1 MPILKTLSKATREK
15 ERFAIPKSVQDAIPI
30 RRIWPD
36 GIFQVGNRFSKSF
49 SFTDINYAIAGKDDK
64 TTMFLDYS
72 ELLNALDSGAFAKIT
87 IHNRR
92 VNKKEFERSLLL
104 PMKGD
109 SLDPFRL
116 EYNEMLISKVTGT
129 NNSVVQDRCL
139 TISVAKRT
147 VEEAR
152 AYFARVGTDIVTH
165 LAQLSSVGQELDDSA
180 RLRIFRDF
188 FRGDEPDAFA
198 FDLKEHMRKGHSFKD
213 WFCPDSLEFQ
223 KDHFRIND
231 RWGRVLY
238 LQNYASYI
246 KDSMVSE
253 LCDLNRSLML
263 SIDIL
268 PVPTDEAVREIQNKL
283 LGVETNAANWQRKQN
298 AAQNYS
304 AVLPYDMEQ
313 QRQETKEMLDDLT
326 NRDQRMMLG
335 LVTLVHLA
343 DSREQLDSDT
353 ETLLTVTRKNLCQM
367 GVLRW
372 QQQDGLDT
380 VLPYGLRKI
389 QALRTLT
396 TESTA
401 VLIPFRA
408 QEILQSGGIYY
419 GQNAVSKNLIV
430 ADRRKL
436 LNGNSF
442 RLGVSG
448 SGKSFSAKEE
458 IVSIALSTEDDILI
472 LDPESEFGHLT
483 KALGG
488 EVVRVSASS
497 GTHINALD
505 MDKAYGDERS
515 PLIEKS
521 EFVLSLFEQLIGVG
535 GISAR
540 EKSILDRCT
549 YDVYQ
554 EYIANGYQGQ
564 PPTLQDLYRSLLKQP
579 EPEARGLALSS
590 ELFITGSLNTF
601 AKPTNVNTRARIIA
615 YDIRE
620 LGEQLMPIGMLV
632 TLDAIFNRVIQNWK
646 KGKTT
651 WVFADEF
658 YLLFRYQYSADF
670 FYKLWKRIRK
680 YNGLVTGL
688 TQNVEELLCSDTA
701 RLMLANS
708 EFLILLNQ
716 SKTDRDEL
724 ASLLNISE
732 TQLGYITNV
741 AAGCGLIRCAG
752 NIVPFENSF
761 PRNTRLYQLMTTKPD
776 EVLRKLIKQRP
787 PASVGPE
794 GAARCI

>member
-1 MPILKTLSKATREK
+1 MPIVKTLAKANKQEK
-15 ERFAIPKSVQDAIPI
+15 TKFKIPRSVQDAIPI
-30 RRIWPD
+30 QRVWED
-36 GIFQVGNRFSKSF
+36 GIFQLGSRFSKSY
-49 SFTDINYAIAGKDDK
+49 SFTDINYQIASKEDK
-64 TTMFLDYS
+64 TAMFLDYS
-72 ELLNALDSGAFAKIT
+72 ELLNALDSGASAKVT
-87 IHNRR
+87 IRNRQ
-92 VNKKEFERSLLL
+92 VNRAEFESSILL

-109 SLDPFRL
+109 SLDRFRE
-116 EYNEMLISKVTGT
+116 EYNQMLLSKVTGSS
-129 NNSVVQDRCL
+129 NSIVRERTITL
-139 TISVAKRT
+139 TVAKKNIA
-147 VEEAR
+147 EAR
-152 AYFARVGTDIVTH
+152 SYFDRVGTDLLTH
-165 LAQLSSVGQELDDSA
+165 LARLSSVGRELDLGE
-180 RLRIFRDF
+180 RLELFREF
-188 FRGDEPDAFA
+188 FRGEPAAFP
-198 FDLKEHMRKGHSFKD
+198 FQLKQQSKLGHHFKD
-213 WFCPDSLEFQ
+213 WLCPNAMEFA
-223 KDHFRIND
+223 KDHFRLD
-231 RWGRVLY
+231 SRWGRVLY
-238 LQNYASYI
+238 LQGYASYI
-246 KDSMVSE
+246 KDTLISE
-253 LCDLNRSLML
+253 LCDLDRSLML
-263 SIDIL
+263 SMDIL

-283 LGVETNAANWQRKQN
+283 LGVMTNAANFQRRQN
-298 AAQNYS
+298 AANNFS

-313 QRQETKEMLDDLT
+313 QRKETKEMLDDLT
-326 NRDQRMMLG
+326 NRDQRMMFG

-343 DSREQLDSDT
+343 DTKEQLDSDT
-353 ETLLTVTRKNLCQM
+353 ETILTVARKHLCQM
-367 GVLRW
+367 STLRW
-372 QQQDGLDT
+372 QQKDGLDT

-389 QALRTLT
+389 HALRTLT

-408 QEILQSGGIYY
+408 QEILQGGGIYY
-419 GQNAVSKNLIV
+419 GQNAVSKNMIV

-458 IVSIALSTEDDILI
+458 IVSIALSTDDDILI
-472 LDPESEFGHLT
+472 LDPESEFGFLT
-483 KALGG
+483 EALGG
-488 EVVRVSASS
+488 EVIRVSASS
-497 GTHINALD
+497 DTHINALD
-505 MDKAYGDERS
+505 MDKAYGDERN

-521 EFVLSLFEQLIGVG
+521 EFILSLFEQLVGAGGV
-535 GISAR
+535 SAK

-549 YDVYQ
+549 YDVYR
-554 EYIANGYQGQ
+554 EYMANNYQGEV
-564 PPTLQDLYRSLLKQP
+564 PTLKDLYHSLLKQP

-601 AKPTNVNTRARIIA
+601 AQPTNVDTKARIIA

-688 TQNVEELLCSDTA
+688 TQNVEELLRSDTA

-716 SKTDRDEL
+716 SATDRDEL
-724 ASLLNISE
+724 ASLLHISD
-732 TQLGYITNV
+732 TQLSYITNV
-741 AAGCGLIRCAG
+741 SAGCGLIRCAG

-761 PRNTRLYQLMTTKPD
+761 PRHTQLYKLMTTKPD
-776 EVLRKLIKQRP
+776 EALR
-787 PASVGPE
+787 
-794 GAARCI
+794 

>member
-116 EYNEMLISKVTGT
+116 EYNEMLLSKVTGT

-188 FRGDEPDAFA
+188 FLGDETDAFA

-651 WVFADEF
+651 WVFADEL

>member
-116 EYNEMLISKVTGT
+116 EYNEMLLSKVTGT

-488 EVVRVSASS
+488 EVVRVSAAS

>member
-1 MPILKTLSKATREK
+1 VGRE
-15 ERFAIPKSVQDAIPI
+15 
-30 RRIWPD
+30 
-36 GIFQVGNRFSKSF
+36 
-49 SFTDINYAIAGKDDK
+49 
-64 TTMFLDYS
+64 LDLG
-72 ELLNALDSGAFAKIT
+72 E
-87 IHNRR
+87 
-92 VNKKEFERSLLL
+92 
-104 PMKGD
+104 
-109 SLDPFRL
+109 RL
-116 EYNEMLISKVTGT
+116 EL
-129 NNSVVQDRCL
+129 
-139 TISVAKRT
+139 
-147 VEEAR
+147 
-152 AYFARVGTDIVTH
+152 
-165 LAQLSSVGQELDDSA
+165 
-180 RLRIFRDF
+180 FREF
-188 FRGDEPDAFA
+188 FRGEPAAFP
-198 FDLKEHMRKGHSFKD
+198 FELKQQSKLGHHFKD
-213 WFCPDSLEFQ
+213 WLCPNAMEFA
-223 KDHFRIND
+223 KGHFRLD
-231 RWGRVLY
+231 SRWGRVLY
-238 LQNYASYI
+238 LQGYASYI
-246 KDSMVSE
+246 KDTLISE
-253 LCDLNRSLML
+253 LCDLDRSLML
-263 SIDIL
+263 SMDIL

-283 LGVETNAANWQRKQN
+283 LGVMTNAANFQRRQN
-298 AAQNYS
+298 AANNFS

-313 QRQETKEMLDDLT
+313 QKKETTEMLEDLT
-326 NRDQRMMLG
+326 NRDQRMMFG

-343 DSREQLDSDT
+343 DTKEQLDSDT
-353 ETLLTVTRKNLCQM
+353 ETLVSVARKHLCQ
-367 GVLRW
+367 LSTLTF
-372 QQQDGLDT
+372 QQKDGLDT

-389 QALRTLT
+389 HALRTLT

-408 QEILQSGGIYY
+408 QEILQGGGIYY
-419 GQNAVSKNLIV
+419 GQNAVSKNMIV

-458 IVSIALSTEDDILI
+458 IVSIALSTDDDILI
-472 LDPESEFGHLT
+472 LDPESEFGFLT
-483 KALGG
+483 EALGG
-488 EVVRVSASS
+488 EVIRVSASS
-497 GTHINALD
+497 NTHINALD
-505 MDKAYGDERS
+505 MDKAYGDERN

-521 EFVLSLFEQLIGVG
+521 EFILSLFEQLVGAGGV
-535 GISAR
+535 SAK

-549 YDVYQ
+549 YDVYR
-554 EYIANGYQGQ
+554 EYMANNYQGEV
-564 PPTLQDLYRSLLKQP
+564 PTLKDLYHSLLKQP

-601 AKPTNVNTRARIIA
+601 AQPTNVDTKARIIA

-688 TQNVEELLCSDTA
+688 TQNVEELLRSDTA

-716 SKTDRDEL
+716 SATDRDEL
-724 ASLLNISE
+724 AGLLHISD

-741 AAGCGLIRCAG
+741 SAGCGLIRCAG

-776 EVLRKLIKQRP
+776 EALRG
-787 PASVGPE
+787 V
-794 GAARCI
+794 

>member
-1 MPILKTLSKATREK
+1 MPIIKTLAKANKQEK
-15 ERFAIPKSVQDAIPI
+15 TKFKIPRSVQDAIPI
-30 RRIWPD
+30 QRVWED
-36 GIFQVGNRFSKSF
+36 GIFQLGNRFSKSY
-49 SFTDINYAIAGKDDK
+49 SFTDINYQIASKEDK
-64 TTMFLDYS
+64 TAMFLDYS
-72 ELLNALDSGAFAKIT
+72 ELLNALDSGASAKIT
-87 IHNRR
+87 IRNRQ
-92 VNKKEFERSLLL
+92 VNRAEFENSILL

-109 SLDPFRL
+109 SLDRFRE
-116 EYNEMLISKVTGT
+116 EYNQMLLSKVTGSS
-129 NNSVVQDRCL
+129 NSIVRERTITL
-139 TISVAKRT
+139 TVAKKNIA
-147 VEEAR
+147 EAR
-152 AYFARVGTDIVTH
+152 SYFGRVGTDLLTH
-165 LAQLSSVGQELDDSA
+165 LARLSSVGRELDLGE
-180 RLRIFRDF
+180 RLELFREF
-188 FRGDEPDAFA
+188 FRGEPAAFP
-198 FDLKEHMRKGHSFKD
+198 FELKQQSKLGHHFKD
-213 WFCPDSLEFQ
+213 WLCPNAMEFA
-223 KDHFRIND
+223 KDHFRLD
-231 RWGRVLY
+231 SRWGRVLY
-238 LQNYASYI
+238 LQGYASYI
-246 KDSMVSE
+246 KDTLISE
-253 LCDLNRSLML
+253 LCDLDRSLML
-263 SIDIL
+263 SMDIL

-283 LGVETNAANWQRKQN
+283 LGVMTNAANFQRRQN
-298 AAQNYS
+298 AANNFS

-313 QRQETKEMLDDLT
+313 QKKETTEMLEDLT
-326 NRDQRMMLG
+326 NRDQRMMFG

-343 DSREQLDSDT
+343 DTKEQLDSDT
-353 ETLLTVTRKNLCQM
+353 ETLISVARKHLCQ
-367 GVLRW
+367 LSTLTF
-372 QQQDGLDT
+372 QQKDGLDT

-419 GQNAVSKNLIV
+419 GQNAVSKNMIV
-430 ADRRKL
+430 ADRRRL

-472 LDPESEFGHLT
+472 LDPESEFGFLT
-483 KALGG
+483 EALGG
-488 EVVRVSASS
+488 EVIRVSASS
-497 GTHINALD
+497 DTHINALD
-505 MDKAYGDERS
+505 MDKAYGDERN

-521 EFVLSLFEQLIGVG
+521 EFILSLFEQLVGAGGV
-535 GISAR
+535 SAK

-549 YDVYQ
+549 YDVYR
-554 EYIANGYQGQ
+554 EYVANNYQGEV
-564 PPTLQDLYRSLLKQP
+564 PTLKDLYHSLLKQP

-601 AKPTNVNTRARIIA
+601 AQPTNVDTKARIIA

-651 WVFADEF
+651 WVFSDEF

-688 TQNVEELLCSDTA
+688 TQNVEELLRSDTA

-716 SKTDRDEL
+716 SPTDRDEL
-724 ASLLNISE
+724 AKLLHISD
-732 TQLGYITNV
+732 TQLSYITNV
-741 AAGCGLIRCAG
+741 SAGCGLIRCAG

-761 PRNTRLYQLMTTKPD
+761 PRHTQLYKLMTTKPD
-776 EVLRKLIKQRP
+776 EALR
-787 PASVGPE
+787 
-794 GAARCI
+794 